1 METKLLSSI
10 AVGVAV
16 IVAAWF
22 VSTAWERTHPM
33 MEKIKVTGMAQKD
46 FMSDLIVWE
55 AAIERKAFQIQE
67 AYPLIKNDA
76 TEVKAYLDNHG
87 IKDSEVTIE
96 AINIS
101 KTYRSVYVNNR
112 YTDEFDGYRL
122 VQRITV
128 ESKDIEKVEKVGR
141 EITELLNRGME
152 LTSQAPRYYYTK
164 LGDLKIDLLS
174 RASADGQIRAE
185 AIARNGGGSL
195 GGLQR
200 AEMGIFQITAQNSDE
215 EYTWGG
221 AFNTSDKLKTASI
234 TVRMEFG
241 VR

>member
-1 METKLLSSI
+1 
-10 AVGVAV
+10 
-16 IVAAWF
+16 
-22 VSTAWERTHPM
+22 M

-67 AYPLIKNDA
+67 AYPLIKKRCNLK
-76 TEVKAYLDNHG
+76 VKAYLDNHG

-128 ESKDIEKVEKVGR
+128 ESKDIEKVEKVSR

-164 LGDLKIDLLS
+164 LGELKNRPAL
-174 RASADGQIRAE
+174 Q
-185 AIARNGGGSL
+185 SL
-195 GGLQR
+195 CR
-200 AEMGIFQITAQNSDE
+200 WTDSCR
-215 EYTWGG
+215 
-221 AFNTSDKLKTASI
+221 SH
-234 TVRMEFG
+234 R
-241 VR
+241 